1 MQSLQEEM
9 VHSICLHDDLD
20 RFQHD
25 VEYVGTYSATLSTC
39 IWMGKM
45 DSALTVIFGSDRAY
59 FRCFSFYMANGLER

>member
-20 RFQHD
+20 RVQHD

-45 DSALTVIFGSDRAY
+45 DSSPTIIVRSDRAY
-59 FRCFSFYMANGLER
+59 FRCISFYMANGLQR